1 MFSLTEVSYHSH
13 LPDNKIK
20 VRSQNINN
28 FKNYSLVLFADP
40 PWNAGCLSCC
50 HTRGVCEE
58 SILPVGFLAFSIIV
72 PILPSRELWGWIEF
86 IYSEM
91 FRFFLSDQ
99 TAAVCCCFFV
109 ISHFKG
115 ICPLSFKLSCC
126 CWGPFGLPEAIRCP
140 NSHNNRNNIFFCMLN
155 SSCLIVTSV

>member
-20 VRSQNINN
+20 AGSQNINN

-99 TAAVCCCFFV
+99 TSRSTAVSLSSLTSKVSALCLLSWAVVVGAPLGCLRLSDVQIAITTEIIFSFV
-109 ISHFKG
+109 
-115 ICPLSFKLSCC
+115 C
-126 CWGPFGLPEAIRCP
+126 
-140 NSHNNRNNIFFCMLN
+140 
-155 SSCLIVTSV
+155 